1 MRRFEGSGKSGRRDS
16 NRSEHSGPSRFNRRD
31 SESDDSGPRRFSR
44 RDSSDSDNGGS
55 RRFGGRDSGRKSFEM
70 HKVTCDKCGQSCEVP
85 FKPTSGKPVY
95 CSDCFKKVG
104 KTESRRPPKYSNESS
119 ENLESDK
126 PNKYQ
131 HEFDQINEKLNK
143 ILKALELD

>member
-70 HKVTCDKCGQSCEVP
+70 HKVTCDKCGQSITKGELIEVP
-85 FKPTSGKPVY
+85 FLYLDKNDKHHPDLG
-95 CSDCFKKVG
+95 G
-104 KTESRRPPKYSNESS
+104 GRRQYAVCASCWHKGV
-119 ENLESDK
+119 
-126 PNKYQ
+126 
-131 HEFDQINEKLNK
+131 
-143 ILKALELD
+143 